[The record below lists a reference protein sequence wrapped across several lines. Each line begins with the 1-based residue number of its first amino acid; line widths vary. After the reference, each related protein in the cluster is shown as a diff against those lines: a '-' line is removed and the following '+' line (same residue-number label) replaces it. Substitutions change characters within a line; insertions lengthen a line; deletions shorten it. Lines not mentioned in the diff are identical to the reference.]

1 MVTDDES
8 HLVRLSGPSEI
19 SIFAL
24 TPPTSLNPLPSGS
37 SSEDLKSIAEALGL
51 HSPVSKVRTDSTIR
65 GLFLGPSK
73 RFGTAASDVDPL
85 AGGVA
90 VWLGEYKG
98 QPASVNLY
106 TLRVLKDVGNG
117 QLPVTQAR
125 KSFFKGDK
133 VGMKW
138 NRVGSMVSPR
148 FGSRCSSIKADAVRD
163 AWRVFVTG
171 AVLDYFGRGQFRQE
185 LLRGDQPLPRRSE
198 RAI

>member
-148 FGSRCSSIKADAVRD
+148 ASGLVACR
-163 AWRVFVTG
+163 
-171 AVLDYFGRGQFRQE
+171 
-185 LLRGDQPLPRRSE
+185 
-198 RAI
+198 